1 MARYFARIVRA
12 LIVNTLGFGG
22 GCGLLVFIFTLVLKQ
37 KTDPHALQFGLQASL
52 QAGLQAGLVI
62 GLMSSFILVAV
73 CVLIDL
79 TTHLFL
85 AKGLYKEIWE
95 LEQTR
100 DVVAAGTV
108 KEVMQ
113 ATRQALLTVPNI
125 KNVSDDV
132 EHLITRASTGAS
144 WRSPGEEMEVEIN
157 PIQENT
163 WKLKCTSRSSTKN
176 AVFDY
181 GKNYEN
187 VEVWQKNVHE
197 ILKSGATPA

>member
-1 MARYFARIVRA
+1 MTRYFARIVRA
-12 LIVNTLGFGG
+12 LVVNTLGFGG
-22 GCGLLVFIFTLVLKQ
+22 GCGLLVFIFMLVLKQ
-37 KTDPHALQFGLQASL
+37 QPFLVALQFGLKS
-52 QAGLQAGLVI
+52 GLVI
-62 GLMSSFILVAV
+62 GLMSSFFLVVV
-73 CVLIDL
+73 CGLIDL

-113 ATRQALLTVPNI
+113 ATRQALLTVPNV

-132 EHLITRASTGAS
+132 EHLITRASTGPS
-144 WRSPGEEMEVEIN
+144 WRSPGEEIEVEIN
-157 PIQENT
+157 PLQENT
-163 WKLKCTSRSSTKN
+163 WKLRVTSRSRTKN

-187 VEVWQKNVHE
+187 VEVWQKQLHD